1 MSVGHLNVTD
11 KAIKFY
17 SRTFDKILIAE
28 DFNAQVIDIKVDTF
42 CSIWKLKSSK
52 KDTMCFKN
60 PNNPSC
66 VDLFVTNTIRSLQE
80 TQVFETGLSDTQKL
94 VVTVLKFN
102 IPKSPSKLI
111 TYKSYKNFS
120 NDLLRDDLNSLL
132 RKENMNLEI
141 TNLTSFTK
149 IFVEI
154 LNKHALIKKNFICE
168 THANFATKDLRKAI
182 VLRSRLQNIFLEENF
197 YSLNRLT
204 TNNRIFAL
212 VWLRKQRQNT
222 FKTLTY

>member
-1 MSVGHLNVTD
+1 
-11 KAIKFY
+11 
-17 SRTFDKILIAE
+17 
-28 DFNAQVIDIKVDTF
+28 
-42 CSIWKLKSSK
+42 
-52 KDTMCFKN
+52 MCFKN

-154 LNKHALIKKNFICE
+154 LNKHALIKKNFICG
-168 THANFATKDLRKAI
+168 THANFARKDLWKAI

-197 YSLNRLT
+197 L
-204 TNNRIFAL
+204 
-212 VWLRKQRQNT
+212 
-222 FKTLTY
+222 